1 MKLKAR
7 LDRIVDLI
15 QCEYDKAAEKE
26 ERPFHIQHHD
36 TLLLEDELVCACD
49 MTYVNHRHIQSNRNS
64 PSNSVDGHGRRGRGP
79 LAGRQRPRRPTL
91 PRPAHDAPRRFGA
104 SIDSVRR
111 LE

>member
-49 MTYVNHRHIQSNRNS
+49 TTYVNHRNTSNLIEIHLQIQSTVMDDEDEDHWREGNAHVVR
-64 PSNSVDGHGRRGRGP
+64 PFPDRPMTPHGG
-79 LAGRQRPRRPTL
+79 L
-91 PRPAHDAPRRFGA
+91 
-104 SIDSVRR
+104 VRR
-111 LE
+111 SIP